1 MIDVMRCERSVR
13 FSTADDFLSLLPA
26 ISRYANRAFRFLD
39 VEARD
44 EAVQEVVAKAFSAY
58 RRLLDRGRGEVIA
71 ATPLARYAIA
81 QTKVGRS
88 LGGELNGDDISSR
101 YAQQKHGIEVRS
113 LEHLDEADGT
123 WKSILVEDATATPA
137 EIAAIRVD
145 FQAWLE
151 TLPLRLREIAEKLST
166 GETTQAV
173 AQLFQVTAGRISQ
186 IRSQL
191 QRAWEEFQGEEVS
204 LTLA

>member
-145 FQAWLE
+145 FQVWLD
-151 TLPLRLREIAEKLST
+151 TLPLRLREIAEQLSL

-173 AQLFQVTAGRISQ
+173 AELFRVTAGRISQ
-186 IRSQL
+186 IRRQL
-191 QRAWEEFQGEEVS
+191 QQAWEEFQGEETS
-204 LTLA
+204 ATLA

>member
-1 MIDVMRCERSVR
+1 MIDVTRCTSPVR
-13 FSTADDFLSLLPA
+13 FSQTDDFLSLMPA
-26 ISRYANRAFRFLD
+26 ISRCANRAFRYLD
-39 VEARD
+39 TEARD
-44 EAVQEVVAKAFSAY
+44 EAVQEVVAKTFSAY

-113 LEHLDEADGT
+113 LEHLDETDGT

-145 FQAWLE
+145 FQAWLD
-151 TLPLRLREIAEKLST
+151 TLPSRLREIAEQLSL

-173 AQLFQVTAGRISQ
+173 AQLFRVTAGRISQ
-186 IRSQL
+186 IRRQL
-191 QRAWEEFQGEEVS
+191 QLAWEEFQGEEPS
-204 LTLA
+204 LTLI

>member
-1 MIDVMRCERSVR
+1 MIDAMRREGSAR
-13 FSTADDFLSLLPA
+13 FANAEDFLSLMPA
-26 ISRYANRAFRFLD
+26 ISRCANRAFRYLD
-39 VEARD
+39 AEARD
-44 EAVQEVVAKAFSAY
+44 EAVQEVVAKSFSAY

-101 YAQQKHGIEVRS
+101 YAQHKHGIEVRS

-145 FQAWLE
+145 FQVWLD
-151 TLPLRLREIAEKLST
+151 TLPLRLREIAEQLSL

-173 AQLFQVTAGRISQ
+173 AELFRVTAGRISQ
-186 IRSQL
+186 IRRQL
-191 QRAWEEFQGEEVS
+191 QQAWEEFQGEDPS
-204 LTLA
+204 LTLI